1 MIPSMFIIY
10 WFVCELYYNILFP
23 ARFYV
28 GCDLCSNWFHG
39 DCVNITEEAS
49 KKLTEFIC
57 TDCQKARE
65 TQQLYCS
72 CRQPYDESQFYI
84 CCDKC
89 QDWFHGRCVG
99 IVQSEAE
106 YIDEYVCPEC
116 QRNSDANTAN
126 MKSLT
131 QNEIVELKSLI
142 KQIQVSSKDIIHMY
156 DL

>member
-1 MIPSMFIIY
+1 ML
-10 WFVCELYYNILFP
+10 LYYLYTYPSSLYNC
-23 ARFYV
+23 RFYV

-116 QRNSDANTAN
+116 QRNSDANIAN
-126 MKSLT
+126 IKSLT
-131 QNEIVELKSLI
+131 QSEVIELKSLI
-142 KQIQVSSKDIIHMY
+142 KQIQVMR
-156 DL
+156 